1 MFGASRCCSIKA
13 WLQVLRGQTPPPPPP
28 NPLSPSSPAVAP
40 VQPAYLLGYP
50 SPHLEFRPGHLLVE
64 LQAIPLCESECVCV
78 QAVQQ
83 DPRVTQLVKDLN
95 KSIQAAAED
104 SGDSIPAVLVLN
116 KVSTTWPN

>member
-1 MFGASRCCSIKA
+1 M
-13 WLQVLRGQTPPPPPP
+13 
-28 NPLSPSSPAVAP
+28 
-40 VQPAYLLGYP
+40 
-50 SPHLEFRPGHLLVE
+50 
-64 LQAIPLCESECVCV
+64 

-116 KVSTTWPN
+116 KVSTIPQCMLRVWGFKISV